1 MLFCLY
7 VETVFESTF
16 HRINIIWRFIPII
29 FSALGKKGLFTSRS
43 RSLHQNFLTYMGPRA
58 PKAANLP
65 SASEGPKEAEEE
77 DRYWY
82 HRDHINH
89 NLVPFVYKLMTK
101 LGECASMAAF
111 YHYKYL
117 AKLTN
122 IGNDTYNRAKFCRI
136 GIMTIDFFC
145 ANHVD
150 SNDKIPDEDDIASK
164 LKQLL
169 SETLSPYLP
178 VSMKEE
184 ARLALD
190 HIESW
195 GAAGPTTCNYRF
207 VGDETV
213 EVYQFFCMPGLGICY
228 RITNFW
234 THCFL
239 ASCFSHYTSIPIF
252 VHKERVYIGK
262 FPAAAGHKVVFAWG
276 LGNPNGVI
284 RVIIDGVQRM
294 RSRRI
299 QQLHRRGV

>member
-1 MLFCLY
+1 MFVY
-7 VETVFESTF
+7 VFVKTVFESTF

-43 RSLHQNFLTYMGPRA
+43 RSLHQNFLTYLGPRA
-58 PKAANLP
+58 PKAVNLP
-65 SASEGPKEAEEE
+65 SASEGPKEPEEE

-89 NLVPFVYKLMTK
+89 KFVPFVYKLMTK

-117 AKLTN
+117 AKLSDV
-122 IGNDTYNRAKFCRI
+122 GNNVINRAKFCRI
-136 GIMTIDFFC
+136 GILTIDFFC
-145 ANHVD
+145 SIHVD
-150 SNDKIPDEDDIASK
+150 NDMIPDEDDIVSK
-164 LKQLL
+164 LNQLL
-169 SETLSPYLP
+169 SDTLIHYLP
-178 VSMKEE
+178 DSMVEE

-195 GAAGPTTCNYRF
+195 GAAGPTTCNYRL

-213 EVYQFFCMPGLGICY
+213 EVYQYFCMPGLGICY

-262 FPAAAGHKVVFAWG
+262 YPGERVIFAWG
-276 LGNPNGVI
+276 LGNSDGLI
-284 RVIIDGVQRM
+284 RVIIDGIQRV

-299 QQLHRRGV
+299 QHQHRRR